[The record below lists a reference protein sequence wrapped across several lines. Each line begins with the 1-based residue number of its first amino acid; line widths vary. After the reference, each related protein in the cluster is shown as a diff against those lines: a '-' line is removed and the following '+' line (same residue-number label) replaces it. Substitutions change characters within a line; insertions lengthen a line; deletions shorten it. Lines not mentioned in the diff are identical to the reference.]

1 MSKKKW
7 YSRVFALAIAL
18 ALSLSLVGGA
28 TVSADP
34 DTEWWEEWQPEVNG
48 PDWVIAPNSAIYDFA
63 ADPAGDIIYAV
74 GMGVEVQRD
83 TYTGGAF
90 NGSIAHLWKS
100 EDGAITWSD
109 ITDELPDSFFDAGE
123 DLYYVAIAPDNSDMV
138 FVATETEV
146 YGSEDAG
153 DDFGDSDF
161 GLQSE
166 GESILCL
173 AVSCES
179 DDDYTVAVGTD
190 GGEVWEL
197 VTGGFLSGAWEM
209 IGGYDGPEAVYPG
222 WDDSDVDGEG
232 SLMTTEAVTS
242 IAFSPNFDVDDT
254 ILIITTDG
262 VVATYL
268 QTGRLGNVEQWNYI
282 AGSAFPDAVEIVDV
296 PPLWIGTPPGWL
308 RGIVV
313 GGATGI
319 AVSADYDGRKGSLRY
334 TWVYVDYYDSDLGE
348 NVGRVFEID
357 NDDVDHACDLDE
369 FFPMLASISAYG
381 TEEEGKLMVGL
392 LGDYDTGL
400 ATDCGEG
407 VGVYYTFMPIEA
419 CCPDWESTDKAP
431 TGQEWAIVAYVSDG
445 DKAYAATMGEGRAD
459 EGAFSISE
467 IEEAGLY
474 WNQYSL
480 IDTDIDYLSDVASV
494 EDTWWSGQYFLVS
507 VNLWGCSEP
516 AQVCESD
523 SVWYSEDWGEHY
535 IRVWCGDFTNDTGLN
550 GNVTSQI
557 GFIRTSPDESLW
569 VETLYLVDRGT
580 ETIWW
585 NDSTGL
591 TDWSDQSTCPLETI
605 SDLAA
610 ADSST
615 IYAVSAVGGAE
626 VAKSTD
632 NGESWDDPVDA
643 DMGSREPGHTIAV
656 EGNDVL
662 VGSTWGSVSYSDD
675 GGDSFGILGYS
686 GGGAAGSG
694 DVHLAFDAFYG
705 ENDTV
710 YSADSAGGGIRRW
723 VIGSSSSFEKLDA
736 FPTLNQMGG
745 DGDDEEDVAYYG
757 IASSAGSNMTDAEDG
772 GVLYA
777 AYAYNDGTDYY
788 TGVAR
793 SLTPAADLCCGEADW
808 DYLHAELTTGEI
820 TSCDSNWGWPTYPQQ
835 FTTEPSSLRVSG
847 RPGYIYLNAIDNLAV
862 YADDLIDCFK
872 YGCYYGYDYWYPLGA
887 LWGYEDCF
895 AEGEG
900 VSLGA
905 PIQGTLIPSDPCFC
919 WNEKFVLEWEQPC
932 DGCYYEVQIALDE
945 DFNDIYFEELHYDPP
960 SARNPSLIIMDGELD
975 CSTTYYWRVRAVEAD
990 TGEVARSWWSV
1001 AWDFAVEAGPEG
1013 AIELT
1018 SPDNGVTNVPV
1029 TGLVFIWTSVDGA
1042 VTYDFSLM
1050 DASGTE
1056 VDSQT
1061 GLYGTS
1067 YAYAGTLSLDTAYT
1081 WQVTAMKGT
1090 GMSKA
1095 DTVSQS
1101 QIYTFRT
1108 VGAAVFTCAQ
1118 CGLPFATEAALE
1130 VHIADAHP
1138 VPEPTTPSWVWVI
1151 IGIGAVLVI
1160 TVIVLIFRTRR
1171 V

>member
-1 MSKKKW
+1 MSRKKW

-74 GMGVEVQRD
+74 GMGIEDHRLYGDEMWEDPVSR
-83 TYTGGAF
+83 
-90 NGSIAHLWKS
+90 LWKT

-161 GLQSE
+161 GLQSG

-179 DDDYTVAVGTD
+179 DDAYTVAVGTD

-254 ILIITTDG
+254 ILVITTDG
-262 VVATYL
+262 VATYL

-282 AGSAFPDAVEIVDV
+282 AGSAFPAAVEIVDV

-319 AVSADYDGRKGSLRY
+319 AVSADYDGRKGSVRY
-334 TWVYVDYYDSDLGE
+334 TWVYVDHYDTDLDE

-357 NDDVDHACDLDE
+357 NSDVDHACDLDE

-392 LGDYDTGL
+392 LGDYDTGEP
-400 ATDCGEG
+400 TGCGEG
-407 VGVYYTFMPIEA
+407 VGVYYTFMPLEA

-445 DKAYAATMGEGRAD
+445 DKAYASTMGEGISD

-480 IDTDIDYLSDVASV
+480 IDTDIDYLSDVGSV
-494 EDTWWSGQYFLVS
+494 GDTWNAGQYFLVS
-507 VNLWGCSEP
+507 VNLPNEGCWEQEC
-516 AQVCESD
+516 ASD

-535 IRVWCGDFTNDTGLN
+535 IRIWCGEFTDNSWLN
-550 GNVTSQI
+550 GDVTSEI
-557 GFIRTSPDESLW
+557 GFIRTSPDESSW

-580 ETIWW
+580 ETVWW

-591 TDWSDQSTCPLETI
+591 TDWSDQSTCPLDTI
-605 SDLAA
+605 SDLAV

-615 IYAVSAVGGAE
+615 IYAVSADEAE

-632 NGESWDDPVDA
+632 NGESWDDPVDL
-643 DMGSREPGHTIAV
+643 DMIGGEIGHTIAV
-656 EGNDVL
+656 EGDEVL
-662 VGSTWGSVSYSDD
+662 VGSEAGSVSYSDD
-675 GGDSFGILGYS
+675 GGDSFDILAWE
-686 GGGAAGSG
+686 GAAGSG
-694 DVHLAFDAFYG
+694 NIHVAFDAYYG
-705 ENDTV
+705 LNDTV
-710 YSADSAGGGIRRW
+710 YAAADGGGGVRRW
-723 VIGSSSSFEKLDA
+723 VIGSSSSFTKLDA
-736 FPTLNQMGG
+736 WPTLTQMGG

-757 IASSAGSNMTDAEDG
+757 IVSKSSGMCDADDG

-777 AYAYNDGTDYY
+777 AYAYNDGTEYY

-793 SLTPAADLCCGEADW
+793 CLTPAADLCCGEADW
-808 DYLHAELTTGEI
+808 DYLHAELNTGEPEF
-820 TSCDSNWGWPTYPQQ
+820 CDTYAQQ
-835 FTTEPSSLRVSG
+835 FTTEPSSLKVSG
-847 RPGYIYLNAIDNLAV
+847 TPGYIYLNAIDNLAV
-862 YADDLIDCFK
+862 YADELVDC
-872 YGCYYGYDYWYPLGA
+872 YGCYYAYDYWWPLGT

-895 AEGEG
+895 AEGG
-900 VSLGA
+900 VSLDA
-905 PIQGTLIPSDPCFC
+905 PGSGSLIPSDPCYC
-919 WNEKFVLEWEQPC
+919 WNEKFVLKWEQPC
-932 DGCYYEVQIALDE
+932 DGCYYDVQIALDE
-945 DFNDIYFEELHYDPP
+945 DFNDIYWETEEPYKPP
-960 SARNPSLIIMDGELD
+960 SARNPSLVILDGDLD

-990 TGEVARSWWSV
+990 TGEVVRSWWSV
-1001 AWDFAVEAGPEG
+1001 AWDFAVGAGPLG

-1029 TGLVFIWTSVDGA
+1029 AGVVFIWTSVAGA
-1042 VTYDFSLM
+1042 ETYDFSLM
-1050 DASGTE
+1050 DAGGTE

-1061 GLYGTS
+1061 GLTGTS

-1090 GMSKA
+1090 GMSMS
-1095 DTVSQS
+1095 DTVSVS

-1108 VGAAVFTCAQ
+1108 VSAAVFTCAQ

-1138 VPEPTTPSWVWVI
+1138 VPEPTTPIWVWVI

-1160 TVIVLIFRTRR
+1160 AVIVLIFRTRR

>member
-1 MSKKKW
+1 MSKMKW
-7 YSRVFALAIAL
+7 HSKVFYLAIAL

-74 GMGVEVQRD
+74 GMGAVVQRYD
-83 TYTGGAF
+83 YSGGMWQDLEAKM
-90 NGSIAHLWKS
+90 WKT
-100 EDGAITWSD
+100 EDGAVTWSD
-109 ITDELPDSFFDAGE
+109 ITDEITDNSDFDPE
-123 DLYYVAIAPDNSDMV
+123 TDVLRHVAIAPDNSDMV
-138 FVATETEV
+138 FVATDYEV
-146 YGSEDAG
+146 YGSDDAG

-161 GLQSE
+161 GLQSG
-166 GESILCL
+166 GEYILCL

-190 GGEVWEL
+190 GGEVWSL

-209 IGGYDGPEAVYPG
+209 IGGYGSPAELPG
-222 WDDSDVDGEG
+222 WDDSDVDGLFP
-232 SLMTTEAVTS
+232 SMTTTAVTS
-242 IAFSPNFDVDDT
+242 IAFSPNFDVDAT
-254 ILIITTDG
+254 ILAITTDDS
-262 VVATYL
+262 ATYL
-268 QTGRLGNVEQWNYI
+268 QTARLGNVEQWNAI
-282 AGSAFPDAVEIVDV
+282 AGSAFPDAVEIVDA
-296 PPLWIGTPPGWL
+296 PPLWTDSA
-308 RGIVV
+308 
-313 GGATGI
+313 GATGI

-357 NDDVDHACDLDE
+357 NSDVDIACDLEE

-392 LGDYDTGL
+392 LGDYDTG
-400 ATDCGEG
+400 APTDCGEG
-407 VGVYYTFMPIEA
+407 VGVYYTFMPLEA

-431 TGQEWAIVAYVSDG
+431 TGQSKAIVSYVSDG
-445 DKAYAATMGEGRAD
+445 DKAYAATMGEGISD

-494 EDTWWSGQYFLVS
+494 EDTWNYGQYFLVS
-507 VNLWGCSEP
+507 VNLMNEGCWDQEC
-516 AQVCESD
+516 ASD

-535 IRVWCGDFTNDTGLN
+535 IRVWSGELTANAEINGD
-550 GNVTSQI
+550 VTDEI
-557 GFIRTSPDESLW
+557 GIIRVSPDESSW

-580 ETIWW
+580 KIVWW

-591 TDWSDQSTCPLETI
+591 TDWSDQSTCPLDTI

-615 IYAVSAVGGAE
+615 IYAVSADEAE

-632 NGESWDDPVDA
+632 NGESWDDPEDL
-643 DMGSREPGHTIAV
+643 DMISGEIGHTIAV
-656 EGNDVL
+656 EGDEIL
-662 VGSTWGSVSYSDD
+662 VGSEAGSVSYSDD
-675 GGDSFGILGYS
+675 GGDSYGILAWE
-686 GGGAAGSG
+686 GAAGSG
-694 DVHLAFDAFYG
+694 NIHVAFDAYYG
-705 ENDTV
+705 LNDTV
-710 YSADSAGGGIRRW
+710 YSADDGGGGVRRW

-736 FPTLNQMGG
+736 WPTLTQMGG
-745 DGDDEEDVAYYG
+745 SGTAEEDVAYYG
-757 IASSAGSNMTDAEDG
+757 IVSKSSGMCDADDG

-808 DYLHAELTTGEI
+808 DYLHAELTTGAE
-820 TSCDSNWGWPTYPQQ
+820 DQWFPQQ
-835 FTTEPSSLRVSG
+835 FTTEPSSLKVSG
-847 RPGYIYLNAIDNLAV
+847 TPGYIYLNAIDNLSV
-862 YADDLIDCFK
+862 YADTIIGD
-872 YGCYYGYDYWYPLGA
+872 YGCYYGYDYWWPLGA

-895 AEGEG
+895 AEGG
-900 VSLGA
+900 VSLSA
-905 PIQGTLIPSDPCFC
+905 PGSGSLIPSDPCFC

-932 DGCYYEVQIALDE
+932 DGCYYDVQIALDE
-945 DFNDIYFEELHYDPP
+945 DFNDIYLEWEDYDPP
-960 SARNPSLIIMDGELD
+960 SARNPSLVVLDGNLD
-975 CSTTYYWRVRAVEAD
+975 CSTTYYWRVRSTEAD
-990 TGEVARSWWSV
+990 TGEVVRSWWSV
-1001 AWDFAVEAGPEG
+1001 AWDFAVAAGPEG

-1042 VTYDFSLM
+1042 ETYDFSLM
-1050 DASGTE
+1050 DAGGTE

-1061 GLYGTS
+1061 GLTGTS
-1067 YAYAGTLSLDTAYT
+1067 YAYAGTLGLDTAFT

-1095 DTVSQS
+1095 DTVSVS

-1108 VGAAVFTCAQ
+1108 APA
-1118 CGLPFATEAALE
+1118 
-1130 VHIADAHP
+1130 P
-1138 VPEPTTPSWVWVI
+1138 VPPPEAPAPPPPPTTPSWVWVI